1 MSELRLEAVRVQNI
15 VGPVS
20 LVVAGG
26 ECVCLSGA
34 SGSGKSLLLRAIADL
49 DPHVGRVLL
58 GDQPCTQMSGPQW
71 RRRVGLLPAESQW
84 WGERVGEHF
93 AAPPAP
99 DELARLGF
107 PPGVLGW
114 TVARASTGERQRLAL
129 LRLLSNRPEAL
140 LLDEPTAAL
149 DPKNVAAVET
159 LVADYRR
166 EHQVPVLWV
175 SHDPEQIARVA
186 NRHFRV
192 EDGRLHEVA
201 LA

>member
-1 MSELRLEAVRVQNI
+1 MSPRRG
-15 VGPVS
+15 GPGGDSCTGWAPRWRS
-20 LVVAGG
+20 LTTA
-26 ECVCLSGA
+26 
-34 SGSGKSLLLRAIADL
+34 
-49 DPHVGRVLL
+49 
-58 GDQPCTQMSGPQW
+58 T
-71 RRRVGLLPAESQW
+71 
-84 WGERVGEHF
+84 
-93 AAPPAP
+93 
-99 DELARLGF
+99 
-107 PPGVLGW
+107 
-114 TVARASTGERQRLAL
+114 RASTGERQRLAL